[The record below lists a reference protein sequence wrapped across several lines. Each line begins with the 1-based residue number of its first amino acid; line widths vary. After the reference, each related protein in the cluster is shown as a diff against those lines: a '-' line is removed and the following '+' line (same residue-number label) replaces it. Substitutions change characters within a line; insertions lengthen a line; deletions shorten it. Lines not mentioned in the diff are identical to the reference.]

1 VSFRIVTWTEWGQ
14 TGLPYVVHLETITIS
29 GEHSWI
35 PGRFPCYEPYQKWKH
50 FPRLFSGGL
59 IKIPYHGMVVS
70 EADGSKL
77 IHWNLRTTFLI
88 LQVKP
93 SKLKRDAEYR
103 NFRKGFDKVN
113 RYIVYPAFEVE
124 KYRFRNLN
132 PRAYLWAIS
141 SNQGKTWLPRCAI
154 INTHTRVSREF
165 RKRVPGPVFLP

>member
-1 VSFRIVTWTEWGQ
+1 
-14 TGLPYVVHLETITIS
+14 
-29 GEHSWI
+29 
-35 PGRFPCYEPYQKWKH
+35 
-50 FPRLFSGGL
+50 
-59 IKIPYHGMVVS
+59 MVVS

-132 PRAYLWAIS
+132 PRAYL
-141 SNQGKTWLPRCAI
+141 
-154 INTHTRVSREF
+154 
-165 RKRVPGPVFLP
+165 